1 MNINET
7 FGNRVVRLRN
17 GLNINKSELSRLT
30 KMSRTALGQYEAH
43 EDCMGCSVPHLMSL
57 ASVFGV
63 TLDYLL
69 TGKDGASHVD
79 IDSLTEAVRQTREI
93 MPHSAAEKQAML
105 IKFIYTLH
113 KQGQTPTPEVLA
125 GFYQAL

>member
-1 MNINET
+1 MNTNET
-7 FGNRVVRLRN
+7 FGNRVIRLRN
-17 GLNINKSELSRLT
+17 GLNVNKAELSRLT
-30 KMSRTALGQYEAH
+30 KMTRTALGQYETRQDAKQ
-43 EDCMGCSVPHLMSL
+43 CSVPHLMSL

-63 TLDYLL
+63 TMDYLV

-79 IDSLTEAVRQTREI
+79 IDSLTEAVRQVKDM
-93 MPHSAAEKQAML
+93 MPRGEPEKQAKL

-113 KQGQTPTPEVLA
+113 KQGQAPTPEILA